1 MNKIPQ
7 HLHRH
12 DDCLASK
19 GSYLACS
26 NAFHEH
32 NLVKIGK
39 RRVINTFREGS
50 AHDKPCAMFLAF
62 GLLTLHIFIHPCIW
76 GLEIATECD
85 FEWRLLYT
93 HTHTTN
99 QHTHSLIH
107 AGRHPTTWS
116 WDGTSVCAP
125 AMSRVNQP
133 TCGSWDG
140 TSICA
145 PVTSRV
151 NQPTYTHTYIHTYPP
166 RHGVK
171 LPCSDGGWF
180 QGSVAVLD
188 LSICLYE

>member
-93 HTHTTN
+93 HTHN
-99 QHTHSLIH
+99 QPTHSLTH
-107 AGRHPTTWS
+107 
-116 WDGTSVCAP
+116 
-125 AMSRVNQP
+125 
-133 TCGSWDG
+133 TCGSSSHNLVVGWHERMCTCDVPG
-140 TSICA
+140 
-145 PVTSRV
+145 
-151 NQPTYTHTYIHTYPP
+151 QPTNMRVMGWHEHMCTRDIPGQPTNIHTYIHTHIPP
-166 RHGVK
+166 
-171 LPCSDGGWF
+171 
-180 QGSVAVLD
+180 
-188 LSICLYE
+188 